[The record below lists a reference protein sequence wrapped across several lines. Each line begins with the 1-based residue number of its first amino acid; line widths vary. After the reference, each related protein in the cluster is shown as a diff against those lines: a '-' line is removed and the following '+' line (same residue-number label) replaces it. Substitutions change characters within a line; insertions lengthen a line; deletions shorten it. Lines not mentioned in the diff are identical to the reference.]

1 MIQKLTKQVIRSKSE
16 SLARFVA
23 VAVLLVL
30 MNVRAVMVTDFI
42 RYAEQGTIP
51 FRQKTIR
58 KRKLDC

>member
-1 MIQKLTKQVIRSKSE
+1 MMQKMKKQAIRLKSE

-23 VAVLLVL
+23 VVVLLVL

-51 FRQKTIR
+51 FRQRMTK
-58 KRKLDC
+58 K

>member
-1 MIQKLTKQVIRSKSE
+1 MIQKLTKQAIRSKSE
-16 SLARFVA
+16 FLARFVA

-51 FRQKTIR
+51 FRQRMIK
-58 KRKLDC
+58 KLGC

>member
-1 MIQKLTKQVIRSKSE
+1 MIQKLTKQAIRSKSE

-51 FRQKTIR
+51 SRQRMTEK
-58 KRKLDC
+58 

>member
-1 MIQKLTKQVIRSKSE
+1 MMQKMKKQAIRSKSE

-23 VAVLLVL
+23 VVVLLVL

-51 FRQKTIR
+51 FRQRMTK
-58 KRKLDC
+58 K